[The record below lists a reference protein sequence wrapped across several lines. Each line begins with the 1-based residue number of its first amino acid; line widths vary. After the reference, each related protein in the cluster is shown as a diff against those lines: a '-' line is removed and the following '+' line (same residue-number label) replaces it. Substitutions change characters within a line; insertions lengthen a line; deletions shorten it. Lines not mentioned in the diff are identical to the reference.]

1 MARTKTS
8 KAWMHEHVT
17 DPYVRRAKQEG
28 YRSRSAYKLIE
39 VLEKDKL
46 VRPGMTVVDLGAA
59 PGGWSQVLAPLVTPG
74 EHRVLKAR
82 AHVLD
87 PVVLIG
93 DGGLTAAVLK
103 EIDRSLNAHELI
115 KVRVAGEDRDVRSD
129 ILRRVCE
136 DLDATAVQHI
146 GKVLVIY
153 RQRPESD
160 AKSRTRPKRKPR
172 RAPKRSFQNR
182 P

>member
-1 MARTKTS
+1 LTPA
-8 KAWMHEHVT
+8 E
-17 DPYVRRAKQEG
+17 RRALQ
-28 YRSRSAYKLIE
+28 
-39 VLEKDKL
+39 
-46 VRPGMTVVDLGAA
+46 
-59 PGGWSQVLAPLVTPG
+59 
-74 EHRVLKAR
+74 AR
-82 AHVLD
+82 AHALD

-93 DGGLTAAVLK
+93 DGGLTAAVLT

-115 KVRVAGEDRDVRSD
+115 KVRAAGEDRDARSD

-136 DLDATAVQHI
+136 NLDAAAVQHI

-153 RQRPESD
+153 RPRPESD